1 MKSPRGRLLL
11 SAVWLAC
18 AVGFGCSE
26 PEPGPV
32 VRRPAEVPASVLIRN
47 AALLD
52 VESGEVTSG
61 RDVLLE
67 GGVIAAIEP
76 HGTLS
81 AERVVEGDGATLVPG
96 LVDMHGHVGASTAP
110 TWERS
115 FPDAEANLR
124 AFAYAGVTTVFD
136 PGDGSDDAFSRRE
149 RVARGELLGPRIFS
163 AGPVLTC
170 PEGHPIAMVNELAP
184 WWIAWY
190 ISDLAAVPI
199 PDADA
204 ARAVV
209 DEIAGNGADA
219 VKIAVDA
226 IPLDAPR
233 MPPEVAA
240 AIVERAN
247 THGLRVVAHI
257 GTTQD
262 AIESAEAGAA
272 LWVHGVYK
280 ERIPD
285 DQIQKLA
292 DYGIPMVAT
301 IEVFDQYA
309 RNRQGPMTPTKLER
323 ETVPA
328 ARIEAFWPIPED
340 LELGGLE
347 GWLDLAAQ
355 TMDVRVDNVRRLH
368 EAGVTILAGSDTQ
381 MGVFPGPG
389 LHRELALLV
398 RAGLTPVEAIR
409 AATLDPARWL
419 SRSAEPDF
427 GSIAVGKRADLLL
440 VEGDPT
446 RDVAALENIRE
457 VFLAGTPL
465 ERAPVPPL

>member
-1 MKSPRGRLLL
+1 MRLPQAKIFLSVLLL
-11 SAVWLAC
+11 C
-18 AVGFGCSE
+18 GGGGFGCSG
-26 PEPGPV
+26 PTPGPE
-32 VRRPAEVPASVLIRN
+32 VRRPAEVSASVLIRN

-67 GGVIAAIEP
+67 DGVIAAIEP
-76 HGTLS
+76 TGTLS
-81 AERVVEGDGATLVPG
+81 GERVVDGSGATLVPG
-96 LVDMHGHVGASTAP
+96 LIDMHGHVGASTAP

-115 FPDAEANLR
+115 FPDPEANLR
-124 AFAYAGVTTVFD
+124 AFAYTGVTTVFD
-136 PGDGSDDAFSRRE
+136 PGDGSGDAFSRRE
-149 RVARGELLGPRIFS
+149 RVARGELLGPRIFT
-163 AGPVLTC
+163 AGPLLTC

-190 ISDLAAVPI
+190 IAGLAAI
-199 PDADA
+199 PVEDETA
-204 ARAVV
+204 ARQVV

-219 VKIAVDA
+219 IKIAIDS

-233 MPPEVAA
+233 MPPEIAA
-240 AIVERAN
+240 AVVERAN

-257 GTTQD
+257 GSTQD
-262 AIESAEAGAA
+262 AIESAEAGVA

-301 IEVFDQYA
+301 IEVFDQYV
-309 RNRQGPMTPTKLER
+309 RNRQGPMVPTKMER

-328 ARIEAFWPIPED
+328 SRLDSFWPIPED

-347 GWLDLAAQ
+347 AWLDLAAQ
-355 TMDVRVDNVRRLH
+355 SMDVRVDNVRRLH

-381 MGVFPGPG
+381 MGVFPGAG
-389 LHRELALLV
+389 LHRELAQLV
-398 RAGLTPVEAIR
+398 RAGLTPAQAIR

-419 SRSAEPDF
+419 ARGAEPDF

-446 RDVAALENIRE
+446 RDIGALENIRE
-457 VFLAGTPL
+457 VFLAGAPL
-465 ERAPVPPL
+465 ERKPVSPL